1 MYGYEI
7 VDIKK
12 KKCPMQTNFYS
23 GVLGTALVCVKAYSG
38 IMCMHDHLRY
48 ILLCLFREKD
58 KEFF

>member
-1 MYGYEI
+1 
-7 VDIKK
+7 
-12 KKCPMQTNFYS
+12 MQTNFYS